1 MKAACVLAKT
11 AVNSSVPQGKQTP
24 VVPMAIPALDA
35 FHSQE
40 DGARK
45 CCRGM
50 HIDPSNVFLSR
61 FPSRHVVYQV
71 GTEGIN
77 SSLGRREEL
86 ILCSSCSCAACPASL
101 QLPSLG
107 SK

>member
-1 MKAACVLAKT
+1 MEVL
-11 AVNSSVPQGKQTP
+11 QGHAHWSLQLFP
-24 VVPMAIPALDA
+24 
-35 FHSQE
+35 
-40 DGARK
+40 
-45 CCRGM
+45 
-50 HIDPSNVFLSR
+50 FLSP
-61 FPSRHVVYQV
+61 FPSRLVVYQI

-86 ILCSSCSCAACPASL
+86 ILYSSCLYAACPASL